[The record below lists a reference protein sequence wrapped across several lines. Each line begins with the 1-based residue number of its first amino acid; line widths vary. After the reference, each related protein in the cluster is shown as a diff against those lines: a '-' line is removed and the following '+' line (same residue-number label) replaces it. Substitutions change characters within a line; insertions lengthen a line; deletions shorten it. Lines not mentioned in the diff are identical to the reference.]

1 MSLDK
6 TKTAISLFML
16 CFLSSSFAFTSSA
29 QTPQNTTGPA
39 TPKVTLASLLEK
51 TIKASQE
58 TQATLVQQQGDEDSS
73 NIAFPPEID
82 LSYSQALNDIDQN
95 IGTNVRWG
103 GEVLESMTIDDS
115 TVHLT
120 VYAHPLSDDGQPI
133 QAQNEDSYG
142 GRFVVHLINGFAQNI
157 DFRGNF
163 LTFYGT
169 ISSKTVLTNSSSQKS
184 IPVISALE
192 FVDWNSVE
200 KNAAYASNN
209 LEQSYYI
216 LDNRPGY
223 RSHYYST
230 YYSNRSLSNRYQ
242 ASLGNRVS
250 SRSLN
255 SRQFRGNRTFSNRL
269 FKSHKGVY
277 SRNRYSVFG
286 FRSKNRSFN
295 RNSFNR
301 SRLR

>member
-1 MSLDK
+1 MGSNK
-6 TKTAISLFML
+6 TKTATSLFML
-16 CFLSSSFAFTSSA
+16 CFLSSSVVFTSSA
-29 QTPQNTTGPA
+29 QTPQNTTA
-39 TPKVTLASLLEK
+39 STTPKITLASLLEK

-58 TQATLVQQQGDEDSS
+58 TQATLAQQQGDEHSS

-82 LSYSQALNDIDQN
+82 ISYNQAFNNIDQI

-103 GEVLESMTIDDS
+103 GEVLESTTIDDS

-133 QAQNEDSYG
+133 QAQYEDDHG

-157 DFRGNF
+157 DFTGHY

-169 ISSKTVLTNSSSQKS
+169 ISSKTVLTNGNRQKGV
-184 IPVISALE
+184 PVISALE
-192 FVDWNSVE
+192 FVDWDSVE
-200 KNAAYASNN
+200 KNAIYANN
-209 LEQSYYI
+209 DLEKSYYI
-216 LDNRPGY
+216 IGNRPGY
-223 RSHYYST
+223 RSHYYTT

-242 ASLGNRVS
+242 APLGNRLS

-255 SRQFRGNRTFSNRL
+255 SRQFRNNRTFSNRR
-269 FKSHKGVY
+269 FRSHKGVY

-301 SRLR
+301 SRFR